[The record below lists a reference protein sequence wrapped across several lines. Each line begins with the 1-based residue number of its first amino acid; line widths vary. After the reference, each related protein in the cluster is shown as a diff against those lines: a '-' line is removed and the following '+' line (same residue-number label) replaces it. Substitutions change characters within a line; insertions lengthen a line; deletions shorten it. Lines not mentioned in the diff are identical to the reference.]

1 MTARLVSFGTH
12 RPKPSKFRNV
22 PTVID
27 GITFHSKREGARYK
41 ALKLLESAGRI
52 RDLRLQVKYP
62 CIVEQVERVLVCT
75 YIADFVYDELVKG
88 AWVPVVEDVKGFAND
103 RWPMKKKLVR
113 ACHGIEIRET

>member
-52 RDLRLQVKYP
+52 QNLRLQVKYR
-62 CIVEQVERVLVCT
+62 CEVNGILVCT
-75 YIADFVYDELVKG
+75 YTADFVYEEITRG
-88 AWVPVVEDVKGFAND
+88 GWVDVVEDVKGFAND
-103 RWPMKKKLVR
+103 RWPMKKKLMR
-113 ACHGIEIRET
+113 ACYGIEIRET